1 MHVWA
6 DIEDSNGDKIGF
18 GALDTVASPQFVKR
32 LSRAGT
38 FSFSVH
44 VNDPNLAYFL
54 ETDGTTGSIRLLRK
68 IAKLRAPLGTSIKTL
83 GGGIIENVTYDADRK
98 QVSVSGST
106 LLREL
111 AYRRKFGLFADLE
124 TATPVVFFW
133 NGSSYVTVTSATD
146 VSLLEN
152 DSFLFVGYDFP
163 FNLINVDMG
172 ATVNGV
178 VDTEGSWGFSV
189 EGADPTGGGWREPVV
204 IDGTNVGGAPFAQDG
219 DIEFIRPANWVK
231 VVIPADATPRYY
243 MRFDPSVDLT
253 ANIRFADIDIT
264 IISVIANDIEQLID
278 DYNADAPP
286 TPPVWT
292 VDTVDWYAGTVKG
305 TVRTWAGETY
315 LEILAKISEQTGED
329 FREGDGNDGREIEWL
344 RTDIDD
350 TLFLVAQEPN
360 DVNAPINDNTAY
372 IMSLEDEYDSHEV
385 INRVYV
391 GGAGNGD
398 VQLDFSD
405 SDRTVPLGYTM
416 DPAFKYLEHDDSI
429 AAWGRIDGFIQEPD
443 IGSADGSGSS
453 DRDAS
458 NALFDAAL
466 ATLGKYAQPL
476 RAYRLTIT
484 GLNRVV
490 DVGTEVNIDYRRVA
504 SGAVVWSVR
513 GAFRILETSNQVGA
527 NGLYTSGLMI
537 ANVTRFPQTDG
548 AIMARQIR
556 KFLDYKRHPQGVS
569 FNSVR

>member
-32 LSRAGT
+32 LSKAGT

-124 TATPVVFFW
+124 TDTPDVFFW
-133 NGSSYVTVTSATD
+133 NGSSYVTVTPATD
-146 VSLLEN
+146 VSLLEL

-178 VDTEGSWGFSV
+178 ADNEGSWGFSV
-189 EGADPTGGGWREPVV
+189 EGADPIGGGWREPVV

-231 VVIPADATPRYY
+231 VTVNGLSRYW
-243 MRFDPSVDLT
+243 MRFDPSQDLT

-292 VDTVDWYAGTVKG
+292 VDTVDWYDGTVKG

-315 LEILAKISEQTGED
+315 LEILTKISEQTGED

-372 IMSLEDEYDSHEV
+372 IMSLEDEYDSHEI

-416 DPAFKYLEHDDSI
+416 DSAFKYLEHDDSI

-513 GAFRILETSNQVGA
+513 GAFRILETSNQVGT